1 MSWIY
6 PPELVEGL
14 SLVGI
19 TPSPEAAPAVTRE
32 IADDLYRDELRRL
45 RARLLSGEFD
55 RAHYVELI
63 VALRKQF
70 WVLTLPL
77 YAWEKIVVEKP
88 G

>member
-1 MSWIY
+1 MSWTY

-14 SLVGI
+14 SLIGVAA
-19 TPSPEAAPAVTRE
+19 TPAMAPAATRE

-45 RARLLSGEFD
+45 RVRLLTGEFD

-63 VALRKQF
+63 IAARKKF

-77 YAWEKIVVEKP
+77 QAWEKIVVEED
-88 G
+88 